1 MWKKNIVAAV
11 LIIAA
16 FHTRAYGNPSPDT
29 QETLTTV
36 YSAAGDIN
44 PKSFTV
50 KTGHKVHFQVNPK
63 DTGSG
68 CMSDIMIPGLWNK
81 PELLV
86 KGKPVVMDFVAQKPG
101 IYKITCSMGVSRGE
115 VIVK

>member
-1 MWKKNIVAAV
+1 MSKTIIAAAA

-16 FHTRAYGNPSPDT
+16 FHARAYGNPLPNT

-44 PKSFTV
+44 PRSFTV
-50 KTGHKVHFQVNPK
+50 AAGHKVRFQVNPK

-86 KGKPVVMDFVAQKPG
+86 KGKPVVMEFVPQKPG

-115 VIVK
+115 IIVK